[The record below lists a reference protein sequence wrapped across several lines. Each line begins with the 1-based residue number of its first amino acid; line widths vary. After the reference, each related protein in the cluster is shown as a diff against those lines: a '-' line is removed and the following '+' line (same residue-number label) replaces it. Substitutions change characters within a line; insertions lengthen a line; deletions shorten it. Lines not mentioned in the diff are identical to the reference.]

1 MYGACG
7 CVEEA
12 KAVFEGIHGR
22 NVFSWNLMLLAYTQ
36 NGYFLG
42 VRKAFD
48 QMPSW
53 DVVSWSTLV
62 TFFCQT
68 GDIHSAKNAFDCTPQ
83 KELLSWNTLLA
94 ANARNGQI
102 QDVQEIFVRMPAHSL
117 ASWNSIITLVSDSA
131 NAKYASYI
139 FAAMPSRD
147 EISWNSML
155 SVYTQ
160 AGHIDSA
167 KELFDFFPAW
177 NLRAWNAMIT
187 AYAQIPACSHDSRLI
202 FESSPQR
209 DSVSW
214 NGLIRALAYDHV
226 ARQAVFDAMPQRDV
240 VSWTSMVQASLD
252 QGLFDPARELFDAM
266 PSKNVVTWTMV
277 VTAFAEE
284 LLDRAEW
291 IFYRMPQHNLV
302 TWNVMLAG
310 FAQNGKVDNAK
321 LMFESLPARDTVS
334 WNTMMSSYNATG
346 GFLEESRDLFFRIP
360 RRDVVSWNLIL
371 VALVLNDDLP
381 GSRTVFDLMPR
392 RDVVSW
398 KILIQAYAQEG
409 DMDRARSLLES
420 GIYALGSSSGL
431 TWSILLRG
439 YSSNGLSIEAFE
451 LLKRMDLE
459 GVKLVSSSYT
469 ALLDACSGPVFLELG
484 KKTHARVLFSGL
496 DKDLC
501 VVSSL
506 IVMYGKC
513 GSLHDAMTTYSRLD
527 RPDVVCSNSM
537 ITAYI
542 HSNRMAEARGIVE
555 SMVDPSVESWNIL
568 LHGYGQNGNL
578 EEAKLLFDKLPERD
592 AMSWSSI
599 LCAYV
604 AAGLG
609 AEALMIFREMDL
621 EGFRPGTKSLVA
633 VLEACGS
640 LLGDLAHCKIVHSS
654 IAEAGLDRL
663 KGVETSIISMYSRCG
678 SLRVAREIFDKR
690 PQELRA
696 RWSSMIAGY
705 AQNGHAREALDLFK
719 QMLLDGVEPNSI
731 TLVSIISACSHTGAL
746 GDGLRCFGSLR
757 QDFNIVASDDIY
769 KCVVDVLGRAGMLSE
784 AEEFI
789 SAMMPFEA
797 DSCTWMSLLG
807 SCRSHGDVRRGQKIA
822 AMEFEAWSPTSSTFV
837 LLSNLCVAG
846 KSL

>member
-1 MYGACG
+1 NLLVQMYGACG

-22 NVFSWNLMLLAYTQ
+22 NVFSWNLMLLAYAQ

-42 VRKAFD
+42 GRKAFD

-68 GDIHSAKNAFDCTPQ
+68 GDIHSAKNAFDCMPQ
-83 KELLSWNTLLA
+83 RELLSWNTLLA

-102 QDVQEIFVRMPAHSL
+102 HDVQGMF
-117 ASWNSIITLVSDSA
+117 
-131 NAKYASYI
+131 
-139 FAAMPSRD
+139 
-147 EISWNSML
+147 
-155 SVYTQ
+155 
-160 AGHIDSA
+160 
-167 KELFDFFPAW
+167 
-177 NLRAWNAMIT
+177 
-187 AYAQIPACSHDSRLI
+187 
-202 FESSPQR
+202 
-209 DSVSW
+209 
-214 NGLIRALAYDHV
+214 
-226 ARQAVFDAMPQRDV
+226 
-240 VSWTSMVQASLD
+240 
-252 QGLFDPARELFDAM
+252 
-266 PSKNVVTWTMV
+266 
-277 VTAFAEE
+277 
-284 LLDRAEW
+284 W
-291 IFYRMPQHNLV
+291 IFHRMPQHNLV
-302 TWNVMLAG
+302 TWNVMLSG

-334 WNTMMSSYNATG
+334 WNTMMSSYSATG

-360 RRDVVSWNLIL
+360 RRDLVSWNSML
-371 VALVLNDDLP
+371 VALVLNDDLA

-398 KILIQAYAQEG
+398 KILIQAY
-409 DMDRARSLLES
+409 
-420 GIYALGSSSGL
+420 I
-431 TWSILLRG
+431 
-439 YSSNGLSIEAFE
+439 
-451 LLKRMDLE
+451 
-459 GVKLVSSSYT
+459 
-469 ALLDACSGPVFLELG
+469 
-484 KKTHARVLFSGL
+484 H
-496 DKDLC
+496 
-501 VVSSL
+501 
-506 IVMYGKC
+506 
-513 GSLHDAMTTYSRLD
+513 
-527 RPDVVCSNSM
+527 NS
-537 ITAYI
+537 
-542 HSNRMAEARGIVE
+542 RMAEAQGVVE

-568 LHGYGQNGNL
+568 LHGYGQNRNL
-578 EEAKLLFDKLPERD
+578 EEAKLLFDKLHERD

-609 AEALMIFREMDL
+609 AEALMTFREMDL
-621 EGFRPGTKSLVA
+621 EGFRPSTKCLVA
-633 VLEACGS
+633 VLDACGS
-640 LLGDLAHCKIVHSS
+640 LLGDFAHCKIVHSS

-705 AQNGHAREALDLFK
+705 AQNGHAREALDLFR

-837 LLSNLCVAG
+837 LLSNLCIPG